1 MRLLSERFTAIYSL
15 ILMVL
20 FTPLFA
26 TEPPKLP
33 TLTESDQLIGNFIQ
47 KKKLATFPI
56 ELVSKG
62 HFKLNLH
69 EGVHWVTESPIASE
83 LKLNATAL
91 QSYSNER
98 QVLSMDARTQPLV
111 AMVAEIFTA
120 ALSGDWSALEAFFHT
135 KTSVTP
141 QGWHVEMTPRDKA
154 AARIADAIHFDGEQF
169 VKQITLYEPSGDQT
183 RILFESIQL
192 EPYRAPSRH

>member
-1 MRLLSERFTAIYSL
+1 MRLLNVRFTAIYWL
-15 ILMVL
+15 ILMAL
-20 FTPLFA
+20 FTPLLA
-26 TEPPKLP
+26 TELPKLP
-33 TLTESDQLIGNFIQ
+33 VLTENDQLIGNFIQ

-83 LKLNATAL
+83 LRLSTTAL
-91 QSYSNER
+91 QSYSNDR
-98 QVLSMDARTQPLV
+98 QVLIVAARTQPMV

-120 ALSGDWSALEAFFHT
+120 VLSGDWNALEAFFHT
-135 KTSVTP
+135 ETSTTS

-154 AARIADAIHFDGEQF
+154 AARIAHAIHFDGEQF
-169 VKQITLYEPSGDQT
+169 VKQVTLYEPSGDQT

-192 EPYRAPSRH
+192 EPYRASSRH